1 MTASGKSAPGSTSAA
16 GVSDTRTSGQREMS
30 QATQPAQSAQSAQ
43 SAQVVQPAQAEPPRK
58 ANRAFK
64 MSRVAALLIVIVLAC
79 VLAVASVS
87 FGSVPVPP
95 GQILQALTASDAS
108 GYNHTVI
115 TDMRIPRT
123 IIAMLV
129 GATLGVAGAVMQAVT
144 RNPLADPF
152 VLGVSSG
159 AGFGIT
165 AAVFFF
171 GADSPEQF
179 TLMAIAGAVL
189 AGLLVI
195 FIGQGTRGQS
205 SPVRLVLAGMI
216 GGTVMTTW
224 TSIMVY
230 SDEHTR
236 ETVRYIMIGGV
247 GGRRLQDFP
256 LAIALA
262 IAGIVICVLMSRSI
276 GMLALGEDI
285 AAAAGVHTARTR
297 LIASIVVVAMAGAS
311 VAICG
316 PIGFVGFAVPHLV
329 RPLVRGSVEWGIV
342 LSAFVGASMLT
353 AADIAGRFA
362 LFPAELEASIVMGAI
377 GAPFFIVIARQSS
390 KVAS

>member
-1 MTASGKSAPGSTSAA
+1 MTARGTSAA
-16 GVSDTRTSGQREMS
+16 GTGSTTAAVKQAGQAG
-30 QATQPAQSAQSAQ
+30 QAEVAGQAGQAGPAGQAQDPTPGA
-43 SAQVVQPAQAEPPRK
+43 AAQAKTGR
-58 ANRAFK
+58 FTI
-64 MSRVAALLIVIVLAC
+64 SRVAALVLVAALAC

-87 FGSVPVPP
+87 LGSVSVPP
-95 GQILQALTASDAS
+95 RQIIQALTSADAN

-115 TDMRIPRT
+115 SDMRIPRT

-230 SDEHTR
+230 SDDHTR

-256 LAIALA
+256 LAIGLA
-262 IAGIVICVLMSRSI
+262 IAGMVICILMSRSI

-353 AADIAGRFA
+353 AADILGRFA

-377 GAPFFIVIARQSS
+377 GAPFFILIARQSS